1 MITDGN
7 NSRTSSLSSPWATMA
22 TDTSN
27 PGIGGP
33 GSPWPTTGVALAF
46 IALVGVMFWRAT
58 DSSNFTLIWAGVGTI
73 VGVLTGAIPSFF
85 FARTASAATNQV
97 RSATEAATK
106 KADQVTAFYAVTDD
120 SQREAARMRNP
131 AAFS

>member
-1 MITDGN
+1 MITDSN
-7 NSRTSSLSSPWATMA
+7 NPRTSSFSSPWATIA
-22 TDTSN
+22 TDSSN
-27 PGIGGP
+27 PGISGP
-33 GSPWPTTGVALAF
+33 GSPWPTTVVALAF

-58 DSSNFTLIWAGVGTI
+58 DGSNFTLIWAGVGTI

-85 FARTASAATNQV
+85 FVRTASAATSQA
-97 RSATEAATK
+97 RSATEAAAK
-106 KADQVTAFYAVTDD
+106 KADQVTAFFAVTDD